1 MPFTNMSDGRNFTN
15 YESAKQQMA
24 HYRNMYNIGDSKSLR
39 HSLQKNA
46 ENIMNKPL
54 CTPRQAEG
62 MAVLCGGPMS
72 QYVSE
77 KSTITEF
84 PKGPIV

>member
-1 MPFTNMSDGRNFTN
+1 MVETLQIMRVQNNKWLIIEI
-15 YESAKQQMA
+15 Y
-24 HYRNMYNIGDSKSLR
+24 HIGDSKSLR
-39 HSLQKNA
+39 HSLQQNA
-46 ENIMNKPL
+46 DSIIEKPL

-62 MAVLCGGPMS
+62 MAVLCGGPIS

-84 PKGPIV
+84 PKGPL